1 MQTITLRREL
11 WFFQD
16 PLVNATV
23 AKSVAALSPAFKHL
37 PAPVRLRASGA
48 LRAWDLLSERDAR
61 VAKARRI
68 VSDPDTGSHEAFM
81 ALIDAITPSIVLS
94 KVDRE
99 GAAEDL
105 RGKMSAIMMPL
116 TFWWR
121 GGALYEPTL
130 SLGTLLSGSDI
141 ASDLPAQLL
150 TPPLHTL
157 CIVPPWQHRHHCG
170 GSHAI
175 FLFEFP
181 GAPAAGATGRALA
194 MSSFGASETGGVVA
208 EGFCVTIDDE
218 NAPLQP
224 VIDQELDRQCS
235 DAESAWELH
244 QIEASRDRWR
254 QRLDYVTKTLLYL
267 RLDGAE
273 LRHLQPYSAA
283 PKAFPGL
290 GRRKRE
296 EKLAQVDQ
304 LYDRYIV
311 GPASLE
317 GVHSGEHGE
326 RLAPGQAL
334 PAHWRRGHFRMQP
347 HGPQSSLR
355 KVIFVAPVIV
365 RADRLTTVD

>member
-1 MQTITLRREL
+1 MQTITIRREL

-48 LRAWDLLSERDAR
+48 LRAWDLLCERDAR
-61 VAKARRI
+61 VARARRI
-68 VSDPDTGSHEAFM
+68 VSDPDTGSHEAFIT
-81 ALIDAITPSIVLS
+81 LIGAITPSIVLS
-94 KVDRE
+94 KGDRE
-99 GAAEDL
+99 GAAEDF

-157 CIVPPWQHRHHCG
+157 CIVPPWQHRHYCG

-181 GAPAAGATGRALA
+181 GASAAASTGRALA
-194 MSSFGASETGGVVA
+194 MSSFGASEKGGVVA

-235 DAESAWELH
+235 DAGSAWELH

-267 RLDGAE
+267 RSDGSE

-317 GVHSGEHGE
+317 GVHGAEHGE
-326 RLAPGQAL
+326 RLTPGQAL

-355 KVIFVAPVIV
+355 KVIFVAPVIA
-365 RADRLTTVD
+365 RADRLATVD